1 MSNVFQRFFVD
12 FSIRL
17 EGNRRGIRRSEDVE
31 GVIIGIWSRIG
42 GSCKL
47 ANFCEMIKCLLLNL
61 LLDLWSSL
69 CLP

>member
-31 GVIIGIWSRIG
+31 GVIIGI
-42 GSCKL
+42 
-47 ANFCEMIKCLLLNL
+47 
-61 LLDLWSSL
+61 
-69 CLP
+69 